1 VFKKLNYPLAP
12 LVLALVLGDMAES
25 AFRQAMLIS
34 QGDVRVFWS
43 NWLVGGLVTLA
54 LLMLFWPAI
63 SALLN
68 RVRGKSAKDIEDDGQ
83 VETTTL

>member
-1 VFKKLNYPLAP
+1 
-12 LVLALVLGDMAES
+12 MAES

-34 QGDVRVFWS
+34 QGDLRVFWS

-63 SALLN
+63 SALLIK
-68 RVRGKSAKDIEDDGQ
+68 VRGKPIIPVLTDEEAVAPKK
-83 VETTTL
+83 